1 MVPDPTKTSL
11 GLEYFCT
18 EGDTVWTMS
27 DTKPIE
33 MGRQEIDRIG
43 LASAE
48 DVVDG
53 CVVRVEKAY
62 PVYNS
67 DYREH
72 LGVVREF
79 IEGLENCQTIGRNG
93 LHRYNNQD
101 HAMLTGMLAAR
112 NVALSERNDLW
123 SVNVD
128 QEYQEEV
135 RAEPEE
141 LERTMERALTLVFN
155 KLDRIAF
162 GLAVGTV
169 GALALGAATLAGALA
184 GESETVIWLW
194 LLGQYL
200 PGYRVDATGS
210 LLGLLYGGAGGFA
223 AGWLFASARNA
234 ALGLYLSMVYRR
246 SEKRGLARLFDQ
258 FF

>member
-1 MVPDPTKTSL
+1 MPDRDLIAL
-11 GLEYFCT
+11 GTREV
-18 EGDTVWTMS
+18 E
-27 DTKPIE
+27 
-33 MGRQEIDRIG
+33 RIG
-43 LASAE
+43 LAHAAE
-48 DVVDG
+48 VEDG
-53 CVVRVEKAY
+53 CVFRVPKAY
-62 PVYNS
+62 PVYDAS
-67 DYREH
+67 YRDA
-72 LGVVREF
+72 
-79 IEGLENCQTIGRNG
+79 LETLRAFVDSLVNLQTIGRNG

-112 NVALSERNDLW
+112 NVALSEQNDLW

-128 QEYQEEV
+128 QDYHEEV
-135 RAEPEE
+135 RAEPDE
-141 LERTMERALTLVFN
+141 LTRTMERALTLVFN
-155 KLDRIAF
+155 KLDRVAF

-184 GESETVIWLW
+184 GESEVVTWLW

-210 LLGLLYGGAGGFA
+210 LLGFLYGGAGGFA
-223 AGWLFASARNA
+223 AGWLFACARNA
-234 ALGLYLSMVYRR
+234 ALGLYLSMAYRR